1 MRDGAVRALHLVAA
15 LLGFALVLEGPDLLL
30 VAALDVQLWLSV
42 GIASGLLTLPLLPR
56 WGVGFVPPWAMPTYG
71 VETPLRRVVGY
82 HLLCSVLAAWLWT
95 APTLRLIAWVHDRR
109 GVETGVIGAVP
120 ADAVSVAG
128 GLLLAGLL
136 FFLPALALFVRVST
150 FRTAVD
156 LHGDRAAEL
165 LRPGVVAIGSY
176 LLAGVV
182 VSLLLFV
189 RSAPRT
195 VLPLG

>member
-1 MRDGAVRALHLVAA
+1 MV
-15 LLGFALVLEGPDLLL
+15 
-30 VAALDVQLWLSV
+30 
-42 GIASGLLTLPLLPR
+42 
-56 WGVGFVPPWAMPTYG
+56 
-71 VETPLRRVVGY
+71 TPLRRVVGY

>member
-1 MRDGAVRALHLVAA
+1 MRDGAVRALHLVAVF
-15 LLGFALVLEGPDLLL
+15 LGFALVLEGPDLLL
-30 VAALDVQLWLSV
+30 VAALDVRLWLPV

-56 WGVGFVPPWAMPTYG
+56 WGVGFVPPWTMPTYG

-82 HLLCSVLAAWLWT
+82 HLTCSVLAAWLWT
-95 APTLRLIAWVHDRR
+95 APTLRLVAWVHERR
-109 GVETGVIGAVP
+109 GIDPGVGGAVP
-120 ADAVSVAG
+120 VDAVSVAG
-128 GLLLAGLL
+128 GLLLAGVL

-165 LRPGVVAIGSY
+165 FRPGAVAIGSY

-189 RSAPRT
+189 RSTPRAIP
-195 VLPLG
+195 PLG